1 MMYKKFLGVLLT
13 YLVLYLLDFVIIPFA
28 YVLLYGANTGCL
40 VDESISY
47 IITFAVFV
55 IGMEYIT
62 DFFTAWLACI
72 PFYIFLMFVYVPRGI
87 YGIGISGIFHTT
99 YHPESVPFGIMIV
112 SLSTLFIAFIAWI
125 FVKVGKKLG

>member
-1 MMYKKFLGVLLT
+1 MFKKPIKILLT
-13 YLVLYLLDFVIIPFA
+13 YFVLYLLDFVIIPFA
-28 YVLLYGANTGCL
+28 YVLLYGANSGRL

-47 IITFAVFV
+47 IIIFAVFV

-62 DFFTAWLACI
+62 DCFTAWLACM

-99 YHPESVPFGIMIV
+99 YNSESVPFGIMIV
-112 SLSTLFIAFIAWI
+112 ALSTLFIAFIAWI